1 MIDKDIA
8 ERLQNILFWCLKNE
22 KSA

>member
-8 ERLQNILFWCLKNE
+8 KRLQNISLWCLKNE

>member
-8 ERLQNILFWCLKNE
+8 KRLQNILLWCLKIE
-22 KSA
+22 KTA